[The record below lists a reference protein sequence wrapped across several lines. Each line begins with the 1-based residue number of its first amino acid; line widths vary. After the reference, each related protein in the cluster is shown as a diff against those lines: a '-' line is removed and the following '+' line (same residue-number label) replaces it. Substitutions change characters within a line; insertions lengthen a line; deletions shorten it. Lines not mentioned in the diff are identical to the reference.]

1 MCKCRCASR
10 RVRAPLPSNA
20 GGGGSVPPP
29 SWALAPSYTG
39 PCSKGPGGADKKPRS
54 CPREPNLFAHRPGT
68 WCLINI
74 CWLNKCRRQ
83 HPKQESTG
91 VGGLHSGAEHQR
103 RPGWGEPILA
113 TQLSC
118 AGDKEAKEFKPPK
131 QGDERRTLR
140 SRGGSRRHRGG
151 GRGAGRC
158 PTSTSAGAGLCCKF
172 RSSPSR
178 EAKPG

>member
-29 SWALAPSYTG
+29 SWAPAPSYTG

-91 VGGLHSGAEHQR
+91 VGGATFRGRTSEKAGVGGTNSRHAALMCRGQRGKGIQASKAGRRAEDAEVQGREQATPR
-103 RPGWGEPILA
+103 RGGEGSRKVSHKHL
-113 TQLSC
+113 C
-118 AGDKEAKEFKPPK
+118 
-131 QGDERRTLR
+131 R
-140 SRGGSRRHRGG
+140 SR
-151 GRGAGRC
+151 A
-158 PTSTSAGAGLCCKF
+158 LLQI
-172 RSSPSR
+172 
-178 EAKPG
+178 